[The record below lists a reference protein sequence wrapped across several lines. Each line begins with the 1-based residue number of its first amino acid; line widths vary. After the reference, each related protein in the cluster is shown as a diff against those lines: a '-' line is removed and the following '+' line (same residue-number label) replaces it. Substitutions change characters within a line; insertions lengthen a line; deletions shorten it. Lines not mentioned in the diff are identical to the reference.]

1 MYLGHVQDFINQEKN
16 MRYNDLLGKYE
27 FGEEK
32 EYIFEND
39 AELVSKYLEILWY
52 ATNPLYPY
60 QFKPMA
66 QIMRK
71 IEAKVSDDIIEDL
84 KLLSDKD
91 LIIKYNLP
99 PYKISTRY
107 YNIDN
112 IEDIR
117 ESNKTDLLYKKDLFW
132 NNYKKNIEEWGEQYG

>member
-39 AELVSKYLEILWY
+39 AELVAKYLEILWY

-99 PYKISTRY
+99 PHKISTRY
-107 YNIDN
+107 YNIEN